1 MTIAQP
7 TTTRMLDCA
16 EAAERLGCTERMVRK
31 LTAERKLPF
40 VHVGRLV
47 RIRPSDI
54 EGYIAANYVE
64 AVH

>member
-1 MTIAQP
+1 MENTGY
-7 TTTRMLDCA
+7 RMLDCA
-16 EAAERLGCTERMVRK
+16 EAAEWLGCTERMVRK

-54 EGYIAANYVE
+54 EDYVSANYVE